1 LALTATAGERIV
13 TLDVVRGVAVM
24 GILAMNVVAFAMPFQ
39 AYMNPAA
46 FGSEGAA
53 DYAAWALNFLL
64 IDGKMRGLFSF
75 LFGASMLLV
84 IERAAAGGRDPGSV
98 HFRRMAWL
106 LVFGLLHFAFIWF
119 GDILAGYALV
129 GMIAYLFHRLTP
141 RALVAWGVGLLVVQ
155 TLVFGAF
162 ALAAL
167 ALQYAAADPG
177 AASELAASWS
187 QMQAQ
192 YGVPGQQALAAD
204 LALHHGGYLPLFL
217 HRIDRL
223 TEPFAGVLFFGWETL
238 AYFLFGMALLKSG
251 FFHGIWSRRQYVR
264 VLLVGYGVGVPVMAT
279 IAYFFYQSGFSVP
292 AMFGLALGATTPV
305 RPLMILATASLI
317 ILLTSRGGK
326 MVDRIAATGRAAFT
340 NYIATSVLM
349 TTFFYGYGFGL
360 YGSLGRAELWVVVI
374 ATWALMLL
382 WSKPWLQRYRYGPLE
397 WVWRSLARSRAEPM
411 RI

>member
-106 LVFGLLHFAFIWF
+106 LLFGLLHFAFIWF

-317 ILLTSRGGK
+317 ILRQAVAARSSIASPPQGARRSRTTSHVGADDDFLLRLWVRPVRLTRPGGA
-326 MVDRIAATGRAAFT
+326 VDRGDRDLGADAALVQAVAA
-340 NYIATSVLM
+340 ALPLRPARV
-349 TTFFYGYGFGL
+349 GL
-360 YGSLGRAELWVVVI
+360 
-374 ATWALMLL
+374 ALAC
-382 WSKPWLQRYRYGPLE
+382 P
-397 WVWRSLARSRAEPM
+397 EPG
-411 RI
+411 